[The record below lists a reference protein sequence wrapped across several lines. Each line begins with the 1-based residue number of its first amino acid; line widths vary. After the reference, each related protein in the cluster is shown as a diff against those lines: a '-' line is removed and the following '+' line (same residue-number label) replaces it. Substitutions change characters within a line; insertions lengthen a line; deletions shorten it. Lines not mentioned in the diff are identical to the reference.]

1 MLMASAKTTQKL
13 SAFLVPAIKEDYMLT
28 SIAVILLLG
37 LLVGWLF
44 SRMKLPSLLGMI
56 IVGIVLS
63 PHCLNM
69 VDESILAISGDL
81 RQIALVIILT
91 RAGLSLNLSD
101 LKKVG
106 RPAIFMCFIPAC
118 IEMIGTIIFAPLL
131 LGVSILDAAIIG
143 SVIAAVSPAVVVPR
157 MIKLI
162 EEGYGKDK
170 SIPQLI
176 LAGASVDDVFV
187 IVVFS
192 ALTTLASTGEVSI
205 ASFIQI
211 PISILLGVLLGGIVG
226 IILVSFF
233 RSFHM
238 RDSVKVLIILSVS
251 FLLLELQSRL
261 EGIVPMSGLLAI
273 MSMGIIINQ
282 KYAVL
287 AKRLSVKYNKL
298 WLGAEIFL
306 FVLVGI
312 AVDLKYAVS
321 AGIAVVLLVV
331 LALLF
336 RMTGVALSLI
346 KTNLNRKERLFCAVA
361 YTPKATVQAA
371 IGTIPLAMGLSCGD
385 IVLTVAVVSILITA
399 PFGAICVDNSY
410 KKLLSK

>member
-1 MLMASAKTTQKL
+1 
-13 SAFLVPAIKEDYMLT
+13 MLT
-28 SIAVILLLG
+28 SIAIILLFG
-37 LLVGWLF
+37 LLVGWIF
-44 SRMKLPSLLGMI
+44 SKAKLPSLLGMI

-63 PHCLNM
+63 PHGLNL
-69 VDESILAISGDL
+69 VDESILTISGDL

-91 RAGLSLNLSD
+91 RAGLSLNFSD
-101 LKKVG
+101 LKKIG
-106 RPAIFMCFIPAC
+106 RPAILMCFVPAC
-118 IEMIGTIIFAPLL
+118 IEMMGTIIFAPLL

-143 SVIAAVSPAVVVPR
+143 SVMAAVSPAVVVPR

-162 EEGYGKDK
+162 EDGYGTDK

-187 IVVFS
+187 IVVFT
-192 ALTTLASTGEVSI
+192 ALTTLASTGEVSAI
-205 ASFIQI
+205 SFIQI
-211 PISILLGVLLGGIVG
+211 PTSILLGVLLGGAVG
-226 IILVSFF
+226 TILVCFF
-233 RSFHM
+233 RKFHI

-251 FLLLELQSRL
+251 FLLLELQNRL
-261 EGIVPMSGLLAI
+261 EGIVPVSGLLAI

-282 KYAVL
+282 KNDVL

-312 AVDLKYAVS
+312 AVDLKYALA
-321 AGIAVVLLVV
+321 AGVVVILLVI

-336 RMTGVALSLI
+336 RMMGVAVSLV
-346 KTNLNRKERLFCAVA
+346 KTKLNKKERLFCMVA

-371 IGTIPLAMGLSCGD
+371 LGTVPLAMGLSCGE
-385 IVLTVAVVSILITA
+385 IVLTVAVISILITA
-399 PFGAICVDNSY
+399 PFGAICVDNLY